1 MVEIFGYLKYAFKV
15 FVPLSFLSSL
25 YLCKRIMKHP
35 KEKPGVDNKQLLEFQ
50 TFLDPRRRGF
60 MTREWNYSL
69 ISYLTSPRLDG
80 PQRPDSHSCNR
91 KKKDKE
97 KAKVLKH
104 ELPFS
109 SLLDFLTT
117 YFSKKFVIWSAL
129 FPTLDE
135 SDYNTMGLTT
145 ACSTTVRKSC

>member
-1 MVEIFGYLKYAFKV
+1 
-15 FVPLSFLSSL
+15 
-25 YLCKRIMKHP
+25 MKHP

-109 SLLDFLTT
+109 FPRLFNDLLFKEVCNLI
-117 YFSKKFVIWSAL
+117 SIVSH
-129 FPTLDE
+129 P
-135 SDYNTMGLTT
+135 
-145 ACSTTVRKSC
+145 

>member
-1 MVEIFGYLKYAFKV
+1 MALKGQIHILAT
-15 FVPLSFLSSL
+15 
-25 YLCKRIMKHP
+25 
-35 KEKPGVDNKQLLEFQ
+35 E
-50 TFLDPRRRGF
+50 
-60 MTREWNYSL
+60 
-69 ISYLTSPRLDG
+69 
-80 PQRPDSHSCNR
+80 
-91 KKKDKE
+91 KKDKE

-104 ELPFS
+104 ELPF

-145 ACSTTVRKSC
+145 ARSTTVRKSC

>member
-1 MVEIFGYLKYAFKV
+1 MQSITGCMHAMSAYKKTHTKETTGILIRQSSVVEIFGYLKYAFKV

-25 YLCKRIMKHP
+25 YFCKRIMKHP

-91 KKKDKE
+91 KKKI
-97 KAKVLKH
+97 
-104 ELPFS
+104 
-109 SLLDFLTT
+109 
-117 YFSKKFVIWSAL
+117 KKKPKPKF
-129 FPTLDE
+129 
-135 SDYNTMGLTT
+135 
-145 ACSTTVRKSC
+145 

>member
-1 MVEIFGYLKYAFKV
+1 
-15 FVPLSFLSSL
+15 
-25 YLCKRIMKHP
+25 MKHP

-91 KKKDKE
+91 KKNLKKK
-97 KAKVLKH
+97 KAIVLKH

-109 SLLDFLTT
+109 PPRLFNDLLFKEVCNLISIVFPPLMKVTT
-117 YFSKKFVIWSAL
+117 IQW
-129 FPTLDE
+129 D
-135 SDYNTMGLTT
+135 
-145 ACSTTVRKSC
+145 